1 MTKHKENMSESNQEE
16 LITQL
21 RSPNLMRL
29 WITGASEFLYS
40 TEEDDYFDVSV
51 HMFDV
56 FFYYKC
62 IIFLSARISGFA
74 RQ

>member
-1 MTKHKENMSESNQEE
+1 MYTCSKDIEGSSDDKAQGEHESNQEE

-40 TEEDDYFDVSV
+40 TEEDDYL
-51 HMFDV
+51 M
-56 FFYYKC
+56 
-62 IIFLSARISGFA
+62 
-74 RQ
+74 